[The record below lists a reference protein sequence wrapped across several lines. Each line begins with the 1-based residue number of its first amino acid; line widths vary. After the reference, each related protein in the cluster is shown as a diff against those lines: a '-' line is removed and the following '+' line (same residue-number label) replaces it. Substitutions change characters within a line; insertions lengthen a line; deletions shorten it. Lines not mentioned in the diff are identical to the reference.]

1 MINAQKRWSSSYTT
15 PYTTPWSQEKCWVM
29 VTMISYGEPGVH
41 VENVTPSSQ
50 QHREGGAVISP
61 TVHIK
66 GGTLIGGD
74 FLKVSELANEARN
87 TQFLYIYN
95 VTYMEI
101 VYQIYTMSSI
111 KRCSKLKL
119 YLLYL
124 TLESA
129 MKWVFE
135 KVVSTAFPELYYYN
149 GFCSEPCL

>member
-1 MINAQKRWSSSYTT
+1 
-15 PYTTPWSQEKCWVM
+15 M
-29 VTMISYGEPGVH
+29 VTMVSYGDPGVH

-50 QHREGGAVISP
+50 QHGEGGAVISP

-66 GGTLIGGD
+66 DGTLKGGD
-74 FLKVSELANEARN
+74 FLKVSELANDEARN

-111 KRCSKLKL
+111 KRCSKLKF

-129 MKWVFE
+129 MK
-135 KVVSTAFPELYYYN
+135 
-149 GFCSEPCL
+149 